1 METKKTE
8 DEERRLHLW
17 LCDQSYT
24 AVNRAKEL
32 MWKIEVDR
40 AKRYGRVDPI
50 AAKADTTMR
59 KTRETLEQINKV
71 IDMLGE
77 EKEGKEPS

>member
-1 METKKTE
+1 METKTE

-24 AVNRAKEL
+24 AANRAKEL

-50 AAKADTTMR
+50 ATKANAAMQ

-77 EKEGKEPS
+77 EEESKKPS

>member
-32 MWKIEVDR
+32 MWKIEADR
-40 AKRYGRVDPI
+40 AKRYGRTDAI
-50 AAKADTTMR
+50 AGKADVAMQ
-59 KTRETLEQINKV
+59 KTRETLGQINKV
-71 IDMLGE
+71 IDMLND
-77 EKEGKEPS
+77 EKDRKKGS